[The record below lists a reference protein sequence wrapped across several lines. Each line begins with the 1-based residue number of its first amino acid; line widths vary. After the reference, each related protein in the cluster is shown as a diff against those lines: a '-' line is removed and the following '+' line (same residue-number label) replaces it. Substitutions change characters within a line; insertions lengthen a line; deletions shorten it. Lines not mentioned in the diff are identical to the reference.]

1 MRKAALNE
9 AASRLAELINLAEIG
24 EEIIITKDDGS
35 SFKII
40 PYQSKKPIPKF
51 GSAKGLIKMS
61 DDFNDIPEGFE
72 EYMP

>member
-1 MRKAALNE
+1 MRKVALNE
-9 AASRLAELINLAEIG
+9 ATSRLAELINLAEIG

-40 PYQSKKPIPKF
+40 PCQSKKPFPKF
-51 GSAKGLIKMS
+51 GSAKGLIKMP

-72 EYMP
+72 EYIS